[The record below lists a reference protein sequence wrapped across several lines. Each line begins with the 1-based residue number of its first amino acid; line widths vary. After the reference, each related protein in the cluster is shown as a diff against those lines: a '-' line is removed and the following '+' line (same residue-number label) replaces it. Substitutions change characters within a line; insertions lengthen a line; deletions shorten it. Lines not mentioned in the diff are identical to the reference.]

1 VSNARPEHLAQAQ
14 QIAPVVCV
22 QNAYGLG
29 HRPQQDHFL
38 RACGEQ
44 GVAFVPFF
52 AIAGAGREAG
62 RSGTE
67 HEQVLAVAR
76 DRPA

>member
-1 VSNARPEHLAQAQ
+1 
-14 QIAPVVCV
+14 V

-29 HRPQQDHFL
+29 HRPQQDDFL

-67 HEQVLAVAR
+67 HEQASRSPATARLDAVHR
-76 DRPA
+76 DQQKAD